1 MRKHDFRKRKTGPC
15 IPLRILRC
23 KSHGQYFT
31 VYPMGHVPYDRQPIV
46 AVDFGG
52 NPLDERKKEGVARW
66 RGSGFEAA
74 VDASGKC
81 LWLRERMGEKAQPGG
96 YGSQRRWIERSARVL
111 GLSDAI
117 KPPVVEEIVEQLE
130 VNGLEHHKARERY
143 GLASGLVERGK
154 AILSVLNLIRFG
166 EDLCARLMAAGTLGG
181 CWGGVVLWDP
191 KFSRRLSPL
200 SRVGR
205 ASRSPP
211 F

>member
-1 MRKHDFRKRKTGPC
+1 MT
-15 IPLRILRC
+15 
-23 KSHGQYFT
+23 
-31 VYPMGHVPYDRQPIV
+31 
-46 AVDFGG
+46 A
-52 NPLDERKKEGVARW
+52 
-66 RGSGFEAA
+66 GFEAA
-74 VDASGKC
+74 VDASEGQ
-81 LWLRERMGEKAQPGG
+81 LWLREGMGEKAQPGG

-117 KPPVVEEIVEQLE
+117 KPPVVEEIVEQLG
-130 VNGLEHHKARERY
+130 VSGLEHHKAREQY

-166 EDLCARLMAAGTLGG
+166 DDLCARLMAAGTLVG
-181 CWGGVVLWDP
+181 CWGRVVLWDP

-211 F
+211 FV